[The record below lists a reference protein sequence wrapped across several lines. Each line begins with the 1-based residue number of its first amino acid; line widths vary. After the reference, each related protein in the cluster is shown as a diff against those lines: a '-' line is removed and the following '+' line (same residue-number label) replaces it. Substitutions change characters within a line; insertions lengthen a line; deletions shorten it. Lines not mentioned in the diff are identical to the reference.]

1 MSGESPPPPAQ
12 EADRMLAAAADYV
25 EKSNRGQVA
34 ECLAMFAPDAV
45 YGSTTVG
52 GHQGIEAI
60 SAMMTGFFSKFPA
73 VHWEVQE
80 YALSQVRRLLLPV
93 RLTALLTCVRQ
104 HRMPDRRAAG
114 DALAPCAQDYPN
126 CVEFLFTRTGVTN
139 AEGQNT
145 RQLGK
150 EWVCFTVLP
159 DKPLS
164 ISRVAVETTKTEVL

>member
-1 MSGESPPPPAQ
+1 MSRESPPSPAQ

-25 EKSNRGQVA
+25 EKSNRGEVA
-34 ECLAMFAPDAV
+34 ACLAMFAPDAV

-60 SAMMTGFFSKFPA
+60 SVMMTGFFSKFPA

-80 YALSQVRRLLLPV
+80 YALSQ
-93 RLTALLTCVRQ
+93 
-104 HRMPDRRAAG
+104 
-114 DALAPCAQDYPN
+114 DYPN

-139 AEGQNT
+139 ADGHNT
-145 RQLGK
+145 RQHGK
-150 EWVCFTVLP
+150 EWVCFTGTP